1 MTSCALLFPGQGSQE
16 AGMGRELAEARP
28 EAMTLWKRAEA
39 ISGLPLREIYW
50 EGDAAAM
57 SDTRALQPALTVVNI
72 NLWRELAGKVRPC
85 AAAGHSL
92 GEFSALAAAEV
103 LDPETVLQ
111 IVSLRG
117 RLMAQ
122 LLFDATH
129 LPMHPGCAPVLRG
142 HRHPERPQ
150 MRSQARPATPH
161 PHARRS
167 AP

>member
-1 MTSCALLFPGQGSQE
+1 MD
-16 AGMGRELAEARP
+16 
-28 EAMTLWKRAEA
+28 LWKKAES

-50 EGDAAAM
+50 DSDDATLMAE
-57 SDTRALQPALTVVNI
+57 TRNLQPAITVVNLA
-72 NLWRELAGKVRPC
+72 LWQSVSDRLSPAC
-85 AAAGHSL
+85 AAGHSL
-92 GEFSALAAAEV
+92 GEFSALAAAGV
-103 LDPETVLQ
+103 LGTDKVLEL
-111 IVSLRG
+111 VSLRG

-122 LLFDATH
+122 LLLDTTH

-150 MRSQARPATPH
+150 MRSQARPATPR